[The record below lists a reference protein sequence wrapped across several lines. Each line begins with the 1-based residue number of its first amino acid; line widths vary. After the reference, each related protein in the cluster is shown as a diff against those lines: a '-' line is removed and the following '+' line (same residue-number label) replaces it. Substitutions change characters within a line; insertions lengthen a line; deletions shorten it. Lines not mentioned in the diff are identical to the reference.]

1 MPANG
6 SGAGIGSAPRGIRSS
21 RGVRTMAV
29 IFSAAIRTSGSY
41 SSSNVDGGADGAVSG
56 RVGGALDSTVLNDA
70 VAGHGHPARGDCFG
84 KQTATGR
91 GEFAYASRAALLR
104 KRSAV
109 RSTNHLVTKRP

>member
-70 VAGHGHPARGDCFG
+70 VAGHGHPARGLI
-84 KQTATGR
+84 AS
-91 GEFAYASRAALLR
+91 ASRPLPAAGSSHTR
-104 KRSAV
+104 VGRRS
-109 RSTNHLVTKRP
+109 

>member
-6 SGAGIGSAPRGIRSS
+6 SGTGIGSAPRDTRSS

-29 IFSAAIRTSGSY
+29 IFSAAIRTSGWAY

-70 VAGHGHPARGDCFG
+70 AATQGHDHPARSVIASARRPLPAAGSSH
-84 KQTATGR
+84 TRVGR
-91 GEFAYASRAALLR
+91 
-104 KRSAV
+104 RS
-109 RSTNHLVTKRP
+109 

>member
-70 VAGHGHPARGDCFG
+70 AATQGHDHPARSVIASARRPLPAAGSSH
-84 KQTATGR
+84 TRVGR
-91 GEFAYASRAALLR
+91 
-104 KRSAV
+104 RS
-109 RSTNHLVTKRP
+109 